1 MIWPIARESW
11 LARGVEAIA
20 MNLDWWEAEWNNRT
34 YLEPLTDPDVPLK
47 PMALLLLTV
56 GLAAKQASEYGL
68 ATDAL
73 IAAID
78 DGRMDGTLLGG
89 SMRAL
94 LRSGLIKPTRWAK
107 TLCDAARVSPL
118 HARTIAQAI
127 RIALAEGLAD
137 PPRDLLTLLELL
149 KELLVQTGER
159 VSPQSLRSWLEGWK
173 TSGKTAKVVKDL
185 LALTHTDDSTM
196 RQAAAIRALS
206 QRIERAERWMHNA
219 S

>member
-1 MIWPIARESW
+1 
-11 LARGVEAIA
+11 
-20 MNLDWWEAEWNNRT
+20 
-34 YLEPLTDPDVPLK
+34 
-47 PMALLLLTV
+47 MALLLLTL

-78 DGRMDGTLLGG
+78 DGRIDGLLLGG

-94 LRSGLIKPTRWAK
+94 LSSGLIKPTRWAK
-107 TLCDAARVSPL
+107 TLSDAARVSPL
-118 HARTIAQAI
+118 HARTIAHAI
-127 RIALAEGLAD
+127 QIAMAEGLAD
-137 PPRDLLTLLELL
+137 PPRDLLSLLELL
-149 KELLVQTGER
+149 KELLVQSGET
-159 VSPQSLRSWLEGWK
+159 VSPQSLRTWLEGWK

-185 LALTHTDDSTM
+185 LALAHNDDSTV

-219 S
+219 C